1 VRSMPAAEISVDE
14 DLVAALIAEQYPALA
29 GLPLQQVASHGWDN
43 TVFRI
48 GREFTARLPRR
59 AAAASLIQ
67 HESRWLGELSRQVTM
82 PVPVPV
88 HAGSPGSGY
97 PWHWSINRWVPGSP
111 VGVEPFSD
119 PVLSATAITAFLD
132 ALHRPAPLDAPA
144 NKHRGVPLAA
154 RRRTFQAHCELL
166 HRGGRDVRPLIASWQ
181 QLTRAPRYRGP
192 RVWLHGDFHG
202 ANILAHDGW
211 LSGVIDFGDVTS
223 GDPAVDLSVAWMLF
237 GSDDEREPL
246 RLAADRHG
254 PGTWR
259 RAQAWALALGAAMTA
274 HSADNPLLRQI
285 GERTLDAATVPGASA
300 ARRRRIT

>member
-1 VRSMPAAEISVDE
+1 MVKPALLGLSAL
-14 DLVAALIAEQYPALA
+14 LVACTPTPPDTIVFAMATEPSVLDPRLA
-29 GLPLQQVASHGWDN
+29 SD
-43 TVFRI
+43 
-48 GREFTARLPRR
+48 
-59 AAAASLIQ
+59 AASERVNALLYD
-67 HESRWLGELSRQVTM
+67 RL
-82 PVPVPV
+82 
-88 HAGSPGSGY
+88 
-97 PWHWSINRWVPGSP
+97 
-111 VGVEPFSD
+111 VE
-119 PVLSATAITAFLD
+119 LD
-132 ALHRPAPLDAPA
+132 AQ
-144 NKHRGVPLAA
+144 GVP
-154 RRRTFQAHCELL
+154 QP
-166 HRGGRDVRPLIASWQ
+166 GIASWQ